1 MIKLIRKFISNSNQ
15 CLESFDEKIA
25 DAKIRQSKE
34 YEERER
40 KLLQEFN
47 QKNNT
52 DLTSLEQ
59 LESYLKTQE
68 LLFEMKQFNE
78 FLKNR

>member
-25 DAKIRQSKE
+25 GAKIRQSKE

-59 LESYLKTQE
+59 LEPYLKTQE

-78 FLKNR
+78 FLKNG